1 MSIKRGSID
10 MSKDATK
17 PVKASKV
24 DQIAGLRAKRFG
36 ATPRA
41 AEPADEP
48 EKPAKRPAKKKGKGA
63 A

>member
-1 MSIKRGSID
+1 MT
-10 MSKDATK
+10 KDATK
-17 PVKASKV
+17 PAKASKV